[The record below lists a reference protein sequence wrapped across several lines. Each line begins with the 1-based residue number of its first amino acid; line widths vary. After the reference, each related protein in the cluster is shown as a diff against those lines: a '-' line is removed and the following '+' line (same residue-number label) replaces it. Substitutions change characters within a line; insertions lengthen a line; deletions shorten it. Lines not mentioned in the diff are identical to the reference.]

1 MNNRYQ
7 RQTLLTEI
15 GEEGQFKLQKARV
28 LIVGVGGLGCPVALY
43 LAGAGVGHIGLADDD
58 VVSIHNLHRQILY
71 NESDI
76 GLPKA
81 ECAVRHLHAR
91 NSDIEVKAYPVR
103 LTSNNAEQLI
113 AEYDIIVDGCDNHAT
128 RYLISDICH
137 RLKKTYVYAAIGAFQ
152 GQVAILC
159 HPENAATYRTL
170 FPDEG
175 AMGTVQAEKGV
186 IGTTPA
192 VIGSIAANEV
202 LKLIIGYGETLVNRM
217 WYIDLLT
224 LNTQII
230 QL

>member
-7 RQTLLTEI
+7 RQTLLPEI
-15 GEEGQFKLQKARV
+15 GEEGQFKLQKAHV

-58 VVSIHNLHRQILY
+58 VVNIHNLHRQILY

-103 LTSNNAEQLI
+103 LTSDNAEQLI

-170 FPDEG
+170 FPDEV
-175 AMGTVQAEKGV
+175 MGTVQAEKGV

-192 VIGSIAANEV
+192 VVGSIAANEV

>member
-7 RQTLLTEI
+7 RQTLLPEI

-28 LIVGVGGLGCPVALY
+28 LIVGVGGIGCPVALY

-103 LTSNNAEQLI
+103 LTSDNAEQLI

-170 FPDEG
+170 FPDEV
-175 AMGTVQAEKGV
+175 MGTVQAEKGV

-192 VIGSIAANEV
+192 VVGSIAANEV

>member
-103 LTSNNAEQLI
+103 LTSDNAEQLI

-170 FPDEG
+170 FPDEV
-175 AMGTVQAEKGV
+175 MGTVQAEKGV

-192 VIGSIAANEV
+192 VVGSIAANEV

>member
-81 ECAVRHLHAR
+81 KCAVRHLHAR

-103 LTSNNAEQLI
+103 LTSDNAEQLI

-137 RLKKTYVYAAIGAFQ
+137 RLKKTYVYAAIEAFQ

-170 FPDEG
+170 FPDEE

-192 VIGSIAANEV
+192 VVGSIVANEV